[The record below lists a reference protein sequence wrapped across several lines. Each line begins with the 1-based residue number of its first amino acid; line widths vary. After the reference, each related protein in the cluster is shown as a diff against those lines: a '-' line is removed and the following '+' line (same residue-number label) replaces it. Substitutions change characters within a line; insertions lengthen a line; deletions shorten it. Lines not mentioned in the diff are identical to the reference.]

1 MASHWRMTV
10 NAAKFNKHEEH
21 VHCNRSSIF
30 NLVSRFHELKNQI
43 STQVAEIMGSLLDLK
58 KQIAVV
64 EAECSLL
71 RNLALN
77 LWKGNQSMVSSQKMT
92 VCSSK
97 DEIKGE
103 ETMNQFDEE
112 MATTEQKIEPTSTGL
127 EDAASRYALC

>member
-1 MASHWRMTV
+1 
-10 NAAKFNKHEEH
+10 
-21 VHCNRSSIF
+21 
-30 NLVSRFHELKNQI
+30 LKNQV
-43 STQVAEIMGSLLDLK
+43 STQVAKIMGSLLDLK

-77 LWKGNQSMVSSQKMT
+77 LWKGNQSIVSSQKMA
-92 VCSSK
+92 VCSSKDEIK

-112 MATTEQKIEPTSTGL
+112 MATTEQEIEPTSTGL

>member
-1 MASHWRMTV
+1 
-10 NAAKFNKHEEH
+10 
-21 VHCNRSSIF
+21 
-30 NLVSRFHELKNQI
+30 
-43 STQVAEIMGSLLDLK
+43 MGSFLDLK

-64 EAECSLL
+64 EAEYSLL

-77 LWKGNQSMVSSQKMT
+77 LWKGNQSIVSSQKMA

-112 MATTEQKIEPTSTGL
+112 MATTEQDIEPTSTGL
-127 EDAASRYALC
+127 EDTASHYALC